1 MFEIFNASHQRF
13 PIKVWLEKDD
23 QIDDVCFQQSINL
36 SNLPFLHQWV
46 ALMPDTHQ
54 GFGMPIGGVICLKDH
69 VIPNAVGVDIGC
81 GIAYCQTNISVAAL
95 DERTRQKLIREIMEA
110 IPLGFSKRNEA
121 IESIAIE
128 NFLKEHEGD
137 LTPHKMLMDEMQNA
151 KYQLGTLGSG
161 NHFIEIQKDKEG
173 LLGIMIHSGSR
184 HFGYQVAQHFDE
196 KAAQYCK
203 KSGDKKTQKQ
213 KLAYLPVAHPTG
225 QAYLLWM
232 NLAMKFAA
240 ENRRIMMSQ
249 VQSVFKENFE
259 QVIFEE
265 ILNVHHNYAALEE
278 HYGERVWVHRKGAIR
293 AGRGEL
299 GIIPGAMGTAS
310 YIVEGKGEPQSFE
323 SCSHGAGRHFSR
335 KQALKIHSKE
345 EILEDLKAL
354 EVSLGTPTDSL
365 IADESRFAYK
375 DISFVMS
382 QQKDLVNIIK
392 ELRTVLVVKG

>member
-121 IESIAIE
+121 IESIEIE

-137 LTPHKMLMDEMQNA
+137 LTPHKILMDEMQNA

-161 NHFIEIQKDKEG
+161 NHFIEIQKDEEG

-345 EILEDLKAL
+345 EVLEDLKAL

>member
-1 MFEIFNASHQRF
+1 MFEIFNASHQKF
-13 PIKVWLEKDD
+13 PIKVWLEKED
-23 QIDDVCFQQSINL
+23 QIDDVCFQQSVNL

-54 GFGMPIGGVICLKDH
+54 GFGMPIGGVIALKDH
-69 VIPNAVGVDIGC
+69 IIPNAVGVDIGC
-81 GIAYCQTNISVAAL
+81 GIAYCQTNISVASL
-95 DERTRQKLIREIMEA
+95 DERMRQKLIREIMA
-110 IPLGFSKRNEA
+110 AVPLGFSKRDES
-121 IESIAIE
+121 IESIEIE
-128 NFLKEHEGD
+128 NFLKEHEAE

-161 NHFIEIQKDKEG
+161 NHFIEIQKDEEG
-173 LLGIMIHSGSR
+173 FLSIMIHSGSR

-203 KSGDKKTQKQ
+203 KSGDKKTQRQ
-213 KLAYLPVAHPTG
+213 KLAYLPVEHPTG

-232 NLAMKFAA
+232 NLAMKFAS

-249 VQSVFKENFE
+249 VQSVFKANFD
-259 QVIFEE
+259 QVLFEE

-278 HYGERVWVHRKGAIR
+278 HYGEFVWVHRKGAIR
-293 AGRGEL
+293 AGQGEL

-310 YIVEGKGEPQSFE
+310 YIVEGKGERQSFQ

-335 KQALKIHSKE
+335 KQALKVHSKE
-345 EILEDLKAL
+345 EVLEDLKAL

-382 QQKDLVNIIK
+382 QQKDLVSVLK
-392 ELRTVLVVKG
+392 ELRTVMVVKG